1 MSGSDSYHQFMANTR
16 LSEAKKQIEQLKE
29 DLEKMK
35 MLYGIIDDAYKAL
48 PKNEKEW
55 VDNNWKSMIYKWAD
69 DLEESAFSSC
79 QDMSSDEETEQEEID
94 CDDDKNIVN
103 EDICCG
109 ICKKPGARMYLPSK
123 KTWYCGKCNQ
133 DE

>member
-1 MSGSDSYHQFMANTR
+1 MNTR

-29 DLEKMK
+29 ELEKMK

-79 QDMSSDEETEQEEID
+79 QDMSSDEEDEEAEFEDCEDCGFTHPTEDKCPQGSRCCMYEKWRKDEE
-94 CDDDKNIVN
+94 
-103 EDICCG
+103 
-109 ICKKPGARMYLPSK
+109 
-123 KTWYCGKCNQ
+123 